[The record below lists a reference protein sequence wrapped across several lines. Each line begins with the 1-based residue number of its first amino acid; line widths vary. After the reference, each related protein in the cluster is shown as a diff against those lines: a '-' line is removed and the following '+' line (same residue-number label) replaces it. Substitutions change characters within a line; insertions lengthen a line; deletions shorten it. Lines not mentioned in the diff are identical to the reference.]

1 MKRLAAPWVLF
12 FAIATGITGFSL
24 VASAADVGFPAKGKA
39 VSIIV
44 AFPAGGSTDV
54 GARLLAP
61 LIEKEIGTP
70 VQVVNR
76 PGAGGQIGFSETG
89 RSKPD
94 GYLIG
99 YVNIPTIITMYLD
112 PERKATFTRAS
123 FQPMA
128 MHVVD
133 PAVIY
138 VKADSPFK
146 TLKDLLDAARAKP
159 NAITMGGDGVMT
171 DDHLVILQLE
181 KLTGTKFAAVQF
193 DGSAP
198 SMNAVLGGHIQSK
211 AGNIGDLGSQFKS
224 GAVRVLAVLDKEEN
238 PFLPGVKTAMAQ
250 GVNLFS
256 STGRGLVLPAGT
268 PQHIVTLMTNAVKK
282 AMTDADHKRK
292 MDDSMLTLR
301 YMDPA
306 QFTNYWVD
314 FEEQVK
320 PLMSLGR

>member
-1 MKRLAAPWVLF
+1 MKRLAGLWVLP
-12 FAIATGITGFSL
+12 FAVTSVILALSV
-24 VASAADVGFPAKGKA
+24 VALAAEAEFPVKGK
-39 VSIIV
+39 VINIVV

-61 LIEKEIGTP
+61 LIEKAIGTP
-70 VQVVNR
+70 VQILNR
-76 PGAGGQIGFSETG
+76 PGAGGQVGFSETG
-89 RSKPD
+89 RSRPD
-94 GYLIG
+94 GYTIG

-112 PERKATFTRAS
+112 PARKATFTRGS

-138 VKADSPFK
+138 VRADSPFK

-159 NAITMGGDGVMT
+159 DTITMGGDGVMT

-198 SMNAVLGGHIQSK
+198 AMNAVLGGHIQSK
-211 AGNIGDLGSQFKS
+211 AGNIGDLGAQFKT

-238 PFLPGVKTAMAQ
+238 PFLPGVKTAQAQ

-282 AMTDADHKRK
+282 AMADADHKRK

-301 YMDPA
+301 YMDPD
-306 QFTNYWVD
+306 QFTKYWVE
-314 FEEQVK
+314 FEEQVS
-320 PLMSLGR
+320 PLMSLVK